1 MKFSTLL
8 PVLLG
13 VFFASIFASCQKD
26 SGKQPEDLTPLRQQ
40 IAALEQRTDSL
51 AHALAITNSHV
62 DSISKK
68 IDSLRIQLTAVM
80 DSITVLN
87 TKLGSVNADL
97 NNIKTKLTDLTQQ
110 YQDLVGKL
118 NEILALMN
126 EAATSINDGL
136 LAYFPFDGIVYDVSG
151 NGNAGTIQGA
161 TLTSDK
167 AGMPNSAY
175 SFGPGKTIIIDHPT
189 TSLNLTAS
197 FSISLWFK
205 ADALATNFN
214 AAMLVS
220 RHASDIGN
228 DGWDIGIW
236 NPNGNTTTQI
246 VNFQA
251 NDQFNTNTYPPASG
265 IVKTDTWYNFIVTY
279 DKSNSQLA
287 YYLNGEQILSK
298 NLIFNMIS
306 NLKPI
311 TIGYQQDSGGGE
323 TDPFTGTIDE
333 IRIYGRVL
341 NGDEIA
347 YLAH

>member
-1 MKFSTLL
+1 MKFSTIL
-8 PVLLG
+8 PVLFG
-13 VFFASIFASCQKD
+13 VLIATIFTSCQKD
-26 SGKQPEDLTPLRQQ
+26 SGSQPEDLTPLRQQ
-40 IAALEQRTDSL
+40 IVALEQRTDSL

-68 IDSLRIQLTAVM
+68 IDSMRIQLTGVM
-80 DSITVLN
+80 DSITMLN
-87 TKLGSVNADL
+87 AKLGSVNADL
-97 NNIKTKLTDLTQQ
+97 KSIKIRLTDLTQQ
-110 YQDLVGKL
+110 YQDLLGKL
-118 NEILALMN
+118 NEILALIN
-126 EAATSINDGL
+126 GSATSINEGL

-151 NGNAGTIQGA
+151 NGNAGTLQGA
-161 TLTSDK
+161 TLTLDK
-167 AGMPNSAY
+167 SGTPNSAY
-175 SFGPGKTIIIDHPT
+175 LFGPGKTIIIDHPT
-189 TSLNLTAS
+189 TSLNLTGS

-205 ADALATNFN
+205 ADAMATNFN
-214 AAMLVS
+214 AAMFVS

-228 DGWDIGIW
+228 DGWSIGIW
-236 NPNGNTTTQI
+236 NPNGNTSSQI

-265 IVKTDTWYNFIVTY
+265 IVTTGTWYNFIVTY

-298 NLIFNMIS
+298 NLAFNMIS

-341 NGDEIA
+341 NGDEIT
-347 YLAH
+347 YLAK